1 MLETK
6 VLEFRAWG
14 KERIPDLYK
23 EMRARAEIFSHL
35 AQNYPR
41 FVDVW
46 KTVVRVQN
54 EGVGRVY
61 ERVKEGKIPWE

>member
-1 MLETK
+1 
-6 VLEFRAWG
+6 
-14 KERIPDLYK
+14 
-23 EMRARAEIFSHL
+23 MRARAEIFSYL

-54 EGVGRVY
+54 EGVWGVY
-61 ERVKEGKIPWE
+61 ERVKEEKTPWE